1 MSRPNKITKL
11 FDHKM
16 WLYDFAKVT
25 GALPVLFDQRM
36 KRLYLDGKKP
46 KDLFKGKFIIAAN
59 HGSFEDPVSI
69 MHAVWS
75 RRVLFLATK
84 EIFKRKFNNWLFKH
98 TGAIKLDRDDVSI
111 DTFKQVKDVLD
122 RGHIVTIFP
131 EAHVDKQEEIRS
143 FKSGIGMISVLCE
156 APILPIYIAPRH
168 KRRNRQIVV
177 IGNKIDYKQYMDSSA
192 SMRESMDKITQLLQ
206 QEEIKLKQLYDS
218 WKNRKENNNG

>member
-1 MSRPNKITKL
+1 MSRSNKITKL

-25 GALPVLFDQRM
+25 GALPVLIDQRM
-36 KRLYLDGKKP
+36 KRIYLAGKKP
-46 KDLFKGKFIIAAN
+46 KDLFKGKFIISAN
-59 HGSFEDPVSI
+59 HGSYEDPISI
-69 MHAVWS
+69 MNAVWK

-84 EIFKRKFNNWLFKH
+84 EIFKNKFNNWLFNH
-98 TGAIKLDRDDVSI
+98 TGAIKLDREDVSI
-111 DTFKQVKDVLD
+111 DTFKQVKNVLD
-122 RGHIVTIFP
+122 RGHIVAIFP

-143 FKSGIGMISVLCE
+143 FKSGIGMIAALCE

-168 KRRNRQIVV
+168 KRCNRQIVV
-177 IGNKIDYKQYMDSSA
+177 IGNKIDYKQYMENGT
-192 SMRESMDKITQLLQ
+192 SMRDSMDKITQVLQ